1 MRPAVRPEEKLHQIL
16 WNRTMQH
23 ICLENDGG
31 GLVAGIHAVSLSEAP
46 EPQIAPDAGSSV
58 GECTWIPAPDEQVAP
73 CRPDTAKQTRVNV
86 M

>member
-1 MRPAVRPEEKLHQIL
+1 MRPAVRPEEKLQQIL
-16 WNRTMQH
+16 CNTTVQH

-31 GLVAGIHAVSLSEAP
+31 GLVAGIPAVSQSEAP

-58 GECTWIPAPDEQVAP
+58 GEYRWIPAPDEQEP
-73 CRPDTAKQTRVNV
+73 CRQTTAKRTRVNV